1 MFSVVILLL
10 MLSDNSIASFASPRS
25 NQIFNIFDFITAVI
39 VFSKSFVLGCAM
51 FVGFFS
57 IRFDVIPSHLIMPHL
72 RHLYFLAHLVA
83 LIRRRC
89 HMIYVRGTLTRTRKS
104 TSGPNINSLEL
115 LCAYFYGFFILFFW
129 LIYFSSFSRKI
140 NLNAT
145 AAAIID
151 SIAMDMRAALL
162 FKCSVCLYLLDV
174 LCVQQNCWVVS
185 IGPVTRFAI
194 SPIRRFLLFSYFIV
208 IVLCQSM
215 SCRSVDNSKESWK
228 KKVSDLLIAR

>member
-1 MFSVVILLL
+1 MIRSFQFYCRSFRTIGVCVFSVVILLL

-83 LIRRRC
+83 LIRRCC
-89 HMIYVRGTLTRTRKS
+89 HMIYVRGTLTRTQKS

-145 AAAIID
+145 AARLSIQSRWICARRFYSNARCVCIYWMCCVSNKTVGLCQLGRLHVSPFRPFDGFCFSAILL
-151 SIAMDMRAALL
+151 LL
-162 FKCSVCLYLLDV
+162 F
-174 LCVQQNCWVVS
+174 CVN
-185 IGPVTRFAI
+185 R
-194 SPIRRFLLFSYFIV
+194 
-208 IVLCQSM
+208 
-215 SCRSVDNSKESWK
+215 
-228 KKVSDLLIAR
+228 